1 MKKGP
6 STRHAPFCAYNH
18 RKSNL
23 YKNNLCKNNLCN
35 FNPPEPPSQQR
46 GVGWLK
52 IKALEA

>member
-23 YKNNLCKNNLCN
+23 CKNNHSN